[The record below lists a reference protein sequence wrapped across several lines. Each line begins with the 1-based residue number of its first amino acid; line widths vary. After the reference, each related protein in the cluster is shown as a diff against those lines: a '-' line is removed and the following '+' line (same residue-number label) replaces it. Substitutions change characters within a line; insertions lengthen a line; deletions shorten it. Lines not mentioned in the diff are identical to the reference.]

1 MKWFVEQYQEI
12 FQRTLEILVGLLT
25 WTVLTMPFWLSFSH
39 PAVVAYFV
47 LLFDVYFF
55 YKSATVAFDGI
66 RSYLRITYDAKIN
79 WQEKLKNLKGSSS
92 AYHLLILP
100 NFKETVE
107 KLRTTLNHIV
117 NQKFPKSR
125 IFVVLAMEERDED
138 GRQKASV
145 LCREFKRKLGG
156 FLITFHRLGQNE
168 VVGKASNEACAAK
181 KAANF
186 LKKRGINHKDVI
198 VTSMDADSLLPSQ
211 YLSYLTF
218 KFLNDKNRF
227 YHFYHAPVLL
237 YSNYWQISLIVRLK
251 STLDSISRLA
261 NLMRPERLIHVST
274 YSMSLSLLK
283 KVGYW
288 DTNII
293 PEDWHI
299 FFQAFFTLGE
309 KVATIPLFL
318 PISGD
323 AARAKTFLGSL
334 SYRYEQER
342 RWAWGVT
349 DIPYVIQKFLTTPKI
364 PFLPKFFRLSHL
376 LESHLLW
383 PVNFFILTL
392 GATIPLL
399 INPAF
404 GRTVLGHTLPS
415 LAGFILT
422 STTGFLI
429 ILIIIDIKARPAR
442 PKTYNLAK
450 TPLLFFQWFLL
461 PIVSFFFSSLPGLD
475 AHTRLLLGKRL
486 EYKVTEKV

>member
-1 MKWFVEQYQEI
+1 MKWFIEHYQAI
-12 FQRTLEILVGLLT
+12 SQRFLEILVGLLT
-25 WTVLTMPFWLSFSH
+25 WTTLTMPFWLSLRH

-47 LLFDVYFF
+47 LFFDVYFF

-66 RSYLRITYDAKIN
+66 RSYLRVTYDSKIN
-79 WQEKLKNLKGSSS
+79 WQEKLRGLKGSSS
-92 AYHLLILP
+92 IYHLLIIP
-100 NFKETVE
+100 NFKETVD
-107 KLRTTLNHIV
+107 KLRITLDYVV

-125 IFVVLAMEERDED
+125 IFVVLAMEEREENA
-138 GRQKASV
+138 RKRASI
-145 LCREFKRKLGG
+145 LYRESKRKLGD
-156 FLITFHRLGQNE
+156 FLVTFHHLSQNE
-168 VVGKASNEACAAK
+168 VTGKASNEAYAAK
-181 KAANF
+181 EAAKF
-186 LKKRGINHKDVI
+186 LKRKKINLKDVI
-198 VTSMDADSLLPSQ
+198 VTSMDADSLLPPQ

-274 YSMSLSLLK
+274 YSMSFSLLQR
-283 KVGYW
+283 VGYW

-299 FFQAFFTLGE
+299 FFQAFFSLGE

-323 AARAKTFLGSL
+323 AARAKTLLGSL
-334 SYRYEQER
+334 IYRYEQER

-349 DIPYVIQKFLTTPKI
+349 DIPYAVQKFLTTPKI
-364 PFLPKFFRLSHL
+364 PFWPKFFRLYHL

-383 PVNFFILTL
+383 PINFFILTL
-392 GATIPLL
+392 GATIPPLV
-399 INPAF
+399 NPAF

-415 LAGFILT
+415 LAGLILT
-422 STTGFLI
+422 ATTGFLI
-429 ILIIIDIKARPAR
+429 ILIIIDIKARPER
-442 PKTYNLAK
+442 PKTYSLAR
-450 TPLLFFQWFLL
+450 TPLLFFQWFLI

-475 AHTRLLLGKRL
+475 AHTRLLFGKRL